1 MEAYQIIILVALL
14 LLFVYVGAFLLILS
28 NSLAFSRRLRK
39 RAQAML
45 VLIYEKQEVLLSWF
59 ELLEKEKAPFS
70 EEDLRL
76 FSSVKGMNLA
86 KPSVEEW
93 TACLSSFKEAQMR
106 LGFLS
111 EEAGL
116 DDSHEEKSSYVS
128 ALHDLDFNYRQS
140 SAVYN
145 ADVVAYNYW
154 ISIPGFSWLLFLF
167 GFRKKTALN

>member
-14 LLFVYVGAFLLILS
+14 LLFLYVGAFLLILS
-28 NSLAFSRRLRK
+28 NSLSFSRKLRK

-45 VLIYEKQEVLLSWF
+45 ILVCEKQEILLSWF
-59 ELLEKEKAPFS
+59 ELFEKETASLP
-70 EEDLRL
+70 EEDLHAI
-76 FSSVKGMNLA
+76 SSLKDINL
-86 KPSVEEW
+86 KNPSHEEW
-93 TACLSSFKEAQMR
+93 VSSLALLKEVQMR

-111 EEAGL
+111 EEMDLGASGK
-116 DDSHEEKSSYVS
+116 EKASYVS

-167 GFRKKTALN
+167 GFRKKKALN